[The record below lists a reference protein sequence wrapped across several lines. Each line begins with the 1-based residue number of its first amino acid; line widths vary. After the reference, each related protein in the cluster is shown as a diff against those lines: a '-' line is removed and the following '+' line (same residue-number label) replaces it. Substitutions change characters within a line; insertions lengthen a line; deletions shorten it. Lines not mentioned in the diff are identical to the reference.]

1 VQKESEILS
10 RLHTLGIPELLNIK
24 TLNKLNGDY
33 INLLCELPNG
43 QFAKILND
51 EAVYYANQI
60 DKTSDDRCYGIASDG
75 EQLAVYEYGCA
86 GKDAR
91 LVAWVCL

>member
-1 VQKESEILS
+1 MVEQKILS

-43 QFAKILND
+43 QLSKILKD
-51 EAVYYANQI
+51 DTVYYANQI
-60 DKTSDDRCYGIASDG
+60 DKTSDERCYGIASDG
-75 EQLAVYEYGCA
+75 KQLAVYEYGCA

>member
-1 VQKESEILS
+1 MTDQKILS
-10 RLHTLGIPELLNIK
+10 ALHTLGIPELLNIK

-33 INLLCELPNG
+33 INLMCELPNG

-51 EAVYYANQI
+51 RETYYANQI

-75 EQLAVYEYGCA
+75 KQLAVYEYGCE
-86 GKDAR
+86 GKDAKLIAWIR
-91 LVAWVCL
+91 L